1 MIPAPHR
8 YRDSRVPTDLR
19 RLISVATPSLVVA
32 AWRWRYEIALVS
44 GLAAGLA
51 AAISS
56 FGAVPTIIAVIVGAL
71 TILCWRPARQ
81 FATDRAWCIITPHR
95 VRVGCV
101 EGLIYSSRGKIPII
115 LWTSHRAFGER
126 VSLYCRAGT
135 TADDFVSARTV
146 LATACWAQDVA
157 VFVDPRHRQLVIL
170 DVIRR
175 RFDELSEDLEG
186 NRSAGPTVG
195 PPPWPGDQ
203 RALTLLL
210 MRGQPS
216 ASPSRSLTATVMA
229 TTAVINTTTQ
239 PEDSQ
244 LPSYVPRL
252 TWASANTH

>member
-1 MIPAPHR
+1 MYRPWLQSPWHDLLCMPPDRPHRRGSRRRFPAWAKAAMIPAPHR

-19 RLISVATPSLVVA
+19 RLISVAAPNLLVA

-44 GLAAGLA
+44 GLSAGLA

-56 FGAVPTIIAVIVGAL
+56 FGAVPTIVAVIVVAL
-71 TILCWRPARQ
+71 TILCWPPARR

-115 LWTSHRAFGER
+115 LWTSHQAFGER

-157 VFVDPRHRQLVIL
+157 IFVDPHHTQLITL

-175 RFDELSEDLEG
+175 QSDDLSKDLEG
-186 NRSAGPTVG
+186 NRAPDPTGG
-195 PPPWPGDQ
+195 PPAWPGDQ
-203 RALTLLL
+203 
-210 MRGQPS
+210 G
-216 ASPSRSLTATVMA
+216 
-229 TTAVINTTTQ
+229 
-239 PEDSQ
+239 D
-244 LPSYVPRL
+244 
-252 TWASANTH
+252 

>member
-19 RLISVATPSLVVA
+19 LLISVAAPNLLVA

-44 GLAAGLA
+44 GLTACLA

-56 FGAVPTIIAVIVGAL
+56 FGAVPTIIAVIVVAL
-71 TILCWRPARQ
+71 AILCWPPARR

-115 LWTSHRAFGER
+115 LWTSHQAFGER

-146 LATACWAQDVA
+146 LAVACWAQDVA
-157 VFVDPRHRQLVIL
+157 IFVDPRRTQLVIL

-175 RFDELSEDLEG
+175 RSDDLPENLEG
-186 NRSAGPTVG
+186 NRALDPTGG
-195 PPPWPGDQ
+195 PPAWPGDHG
-203 RALTLLL
+203 T
-210 MRGQPS
+210 
-216 ASPSRSLTATVMA
+216 
-229 TTAVINTTTQ
+229 
-239 PEDSQ
+239 
-244 LPSYVPRL
+244 
-252 TWASANTH
+252 